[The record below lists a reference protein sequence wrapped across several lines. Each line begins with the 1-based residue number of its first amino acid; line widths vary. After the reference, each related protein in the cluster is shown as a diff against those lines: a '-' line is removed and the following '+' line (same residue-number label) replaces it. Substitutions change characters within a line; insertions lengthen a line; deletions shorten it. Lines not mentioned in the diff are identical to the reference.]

1 MLRTVIGHLVAGL
14 MLASVLIIACGP
26 DTAGLGTLSV
36 PELAALLDQ
45 DKSVV
50 VCDANNEDTRGKYGI
65 IPGARLLSDYRD
77 YDAVAELPQE
87 KNTQLVFYCA
97 SEMCSAAP
105 TAARKA
111 VAQGYSNVSVLPV
124 GIKGWVEADQPIAKS
139 QAG

>member
-1 MLRTVIGHLVAGL
+1 

-50 VCDANNEDTRGKYGI
+50 VCDANREDTRGKYGT

-77 YDAVAELPQE
+77 YDVVAELSQE

-97 SEMCSAAP
+97 SEMRSAVP

>member
-1 MLRTVIGHLVAGL
+1 M
-14 MLASVLIIACGP
+14 
-26 DTAGLGTLSV
+26 
-36 PELAALLDQ
+36 
-45 DKSVV
+45 
-50 VCDANNEDTRGKYGI
+50 
-65 IPGARLLSDYRD
+65 
-77 YDAVAELPQE
+77 AELPQE
-87 KNTQLVFYCA
+87 KNTQRVFYGA